1 MTHEEFVG
9 KLIRFFSMEQINT
22 LENFG
27 YESAF
32 DTHKGMD
39 ITEEDMRFIGR
50 DFVCNYLWD
59 AEDVEEINAILPDNN
74 PMPTENFMNMLDM
87 MDAYGHDEW

>member
-1 MTHEEFVG
+1 
-9 KLIRFFSMEQINT
+9 
-22 LENFG
+22 
-27 YESAF
+27 
-32 DTHKGMD
+32 
-39 ITEEDMRFIGR
+39 MRFIGR